1 MSLHEHFLSLVK
13 EQQKWLLKKKHNV
26 THSYTVQPVTSAAGR
41 LLNKF
46 LLVLQEKEDEF
57 GRIVEKI

>member
-1 MSLHEHFLSLVK
+1 VTI
-13 EQQKWLLKKKHNV
+13 KKKHNV

-46 LLVLQEKEDEF
+46 LLVHQEKEDEF